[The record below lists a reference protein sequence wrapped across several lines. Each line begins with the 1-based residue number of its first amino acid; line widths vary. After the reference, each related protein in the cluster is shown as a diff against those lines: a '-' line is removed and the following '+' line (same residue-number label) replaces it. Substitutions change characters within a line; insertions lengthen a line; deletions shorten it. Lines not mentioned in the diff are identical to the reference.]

1 MDHASVRTRRD
12 TEVQLNVWG
21 RAGVK
26 RMPQY
31 PLLDLQ
37 SHCPAP
43 STHVSS
49 WVVEGQPFVSAFSS
63 LLYSA
68 GGHRVALSS
77 SSSSSSPLTDSA
89 FTVMSLEQKTTFA
102 LVIFL
107 FVFLLIL
114 IVRCFR
120 ILLDPY
126 RSMPTSTWADG
137 LDGLE
142 KGQFD
147 NTLA

>member
-1 MDHASVRTRRD
+1 M
-12 TEVQLNVWG
+12 
-21 RAGVK
+21 
-26 RMPQY
+26 M
-31 PLLDLQ
+31 
-37 SHCPAP
+37 
-43 STHVSS
+43 
-49 WVVEGQPFVSAFSS
+49 EGEPFTSAFSS

-68 GGHRVALSS
+68 GGHFVALSSFSS
-77 SSSSSSPLTDSA
+77 SSSSSSDSA
-89 FTVMSLEQKTTFA
+89 ITAMSLEQKTTFA
-102 LVIFL
+102 LVLFL

-126 RSMPTSTWADG
+126 RSMPTSTWAEG

-147 NTLA
+147 NTLT

>member
-1 MDHASVRTRRD
+1 
-12 TEVQLNVWG
+12 
-21 RAGVK
+21 
-26 RMPQY
+26 MPQR
-31 PLLDLQ
+31 PLWELQ
-37 SHCPAP
+37 SCCPAP
-43 STHVSS
+43 SSLCSS
-49 WVVEGQPFVSAFSS
+49 WMMEGEPFTSALSS

-68 GGHRVALSS
+68 GGHFVALTSS
-77 SSSSSSPLTDSA
+77 SSSSSASSSSDSA
-89 FTVMSLEQKTTFA
+89 IAAMSLEQKTTFA
-102 LVIFL
+102 LVFFL

-147 NTLA
+147 YTLA